1 MNVIF
6 SNISNRGSI
15 IFNSNLMLSIRS
27 STKGIIL
34 LSSVLSKSNNNNS
47 IFIIINWLNKNTRSR
62 LILILYTRGIDIR
75 IIILISVIIR
85 F

>member
-15 IFNSNLMLSIRS
+15 IFNSNLMLFISS

-34 LSSVLSKSNNNNS
+34 ISSGLSKSNNNNS
-47 IFIIINWLNKNTRSR
+47 IFIIINWLNKNTRNR

-75 IIILISVIIR
+75 IRILISVIIR

>member
-15 IFNSNLMLSIRS
+15 IFNSNLMLSISS

-34 LSSVLSKSNNNNS
+34 ISSGLSKSNNNNS
-47 IFIIINWLNKNTRSR
+47 IFIIIKWLNKNTRSR
-62 LILILYTRGIDIR
+62 LILISYTRGIDIR
-75 IIILISVIIR
+75 IRILISVIIR

>member
-15 IFNSNLMLSIRS
+15 IFNSNLMLFISS

-34 LSSVLSKSNNNNS
+34 ISSGLSKSNNSNS
-47 IFIIINWLNKNTRSR
+47 IFIIIK
-62 LILILYTRGIDIR
+62 
-75 IIILISVIIR
+75 
-85 F
+85 